1 MKGLFLVILSS
12 IIVSCSSGGSSQQA
26 TPVIQQ
32 NIIVEQDYRIEF
44 APFTKEMTSPWGE
57 VSIEYSMTGH
67 QPASK
72 WPSNDKYK
80 IEDYGFLSVT
90 TIGTHPGDSY
100 NPDEISEAGP
110 YFNNAQWFEAN
121 LNQDEHS
128 DLIYIGNNCC
138 NRDYVLEDLMLTF
151 LNDGNGHFLLSKEV
165 FADGQFPCVN
175 GGKSWLSDD
184 IDTLH
189 PCGNQ
194 GDYTNGKIVAD
205 FNGDGISDYYD
216 TSILYLSNKQGKLEN
231 MSFSNLPSLF
241 FEKGHG
247 QIFVHDAAYG
257 DLDGDGDLDSF
268 VPISDYTAI
277 GYKFG
282 GNEDPC
288 SGCTENIPYTALI
301 NDGSGNFEAN
311 HLIPQLDYWVNVDY
325 DNWGNNIDQLWPT
338 TATIGDFDNDG
349 YGDIALGWFNPI
361 IADKYGFSV
370 ESSGVVYFNDGN
382 NDWSK
387 RQYLELPKNFFGS
400 NGNANDMEVLDFN
413 NDGYADI
420 LLAST
425 IHEPYYTSRVI
436 QFFQNEGG
444 KSFRDVTTDISPDHE
459 KYANGNPYSQWWVGQ
474 GKLHILDYDHDGDLD
489 IVDTNTRTTV
499 YINNQNSFDIYDNF
513 VDTDE
518 DVLLWPIEID
528 GKYHYD
534 FIGSDISNCFED
546 RCVTNFYQLLDPP
559 ASNLIDDFSQK
570 SDGFIDSIFEAS
582 YLGDYLRVKPEESAI
597 HFHTDTLT
605 SSLGYISRNDKLALF
620 TGKIR
625 GFHYGNY
632 VGTSYDQKYFSFGH
646 IATSLSTNS
655 ISNTEWFGSGNANL
669 NLLANET
676 FIELNLI
683 DSDSFS
689 LNAGYLVNKTRID
702 EFLEYGSFV
711 NLRYTENKFKY
722 FAKFVNFKYGFDFR
736 SYSFNFSGGKR
747 VNTNKQKFSMKTHD
761 GLVFTSDGNISNEY
775 FSMSI
780 TKNIFYFKAVKTT
793 YSETR
798 ILGGFQINF

>member
-1 MKGLFLVILSS
+1 MKGLFLVILSL

-32 NIIVEQDYRIEF
+32 NIIVEQDDRIEF

-151 LNDGNGHFLLSKEV
+151 LNDGNGHFLLSKET

-257 DLDGDGDLDSF
+257 DLDGDGDLDIF
-268 VPISDYTAI
+268 VPISDYTSI

-282 GNEDPC
+282 GNEDLC

-301 NDGSGNFEAN
+301 NDGNGNFEAN

-361 IADKYGFSV
+361 IADRYGFSV

-387 RQYLELPKNFFGS
+387 RKYLELPKNFFGS

-444 KSFRDVTTDISPDHE
+444 ISFRDVTTDISPDHE

-559 ASNLIDDFSQK
+559 ASNLIDDFFQK
-570 SDGFIDSIFEAS
+570 PDGFIDSIFEAS
-582 YLGDYLRVKPEESAI
+582 YLGDYLRVKPEDGSI

-605 SSLGYISRNDKLALF
+605 SSLGYISRNDKLAFF

-632 VGTSYDQKYFSFGH
+632 VGTSYDQEYFSFGH

-683 DSDSFS
+683 NSDSFS

-702 EFLEYGSFV
+702 EFSEYGSFV

-722 FAKFVNFKYGFDFR
+722 FAKFVDFKYGFDFR

-747 VNTNKQKFSMKTHD
+747 VNTNKQKFSMKTRD
-761 GLVFTSDGNISNEY
+761 GLVFTNDGNISNEY

-780 TKNIFYFKAVKTT
+780 IKNIFYLKAVKTT
-793 YSETR
+793 YSETK